1 MYSEELGKK
10 ICRAIAT
17 STDSMTEICNR
28 NPDFPVREVVW
39 GWRIDFPDFANMY
52 DNAKR
57 TQADLLVEEIKEIA
71 DYTARDNLLK
81 QNKDGSEYEVANTE
95 WIARSKLRVDTRKWI
110 ACKLIPKVYG
120 DLAKL
125 DLLQDKNEEL
135 SKELEEL
142 RAQLDSTNKKEY

>member
-1 MYSEELGKK
+1 
-10 ICRAIAT
+10 
-17 STDSMTEICNR
+17 
-28 NPDFPVREVVW
+28 
-39 GWRIDFPDFANMY
+39 MY